1 MELFFRKIGKGYPII
16 ILHGL
21 YGMSDNWMTIARLL
35 SVNNEIWLPD
45 LRNHGHSPHA
55 DIHTYESLS
64 MDVVEFIDTHK
75 IHKPIIIGHSMGGKV
90 AMTVAKKNQE
100 LIAGLCIV
108 DIAPKNYN
116 IDETQDLHS
125 HQHIIQSLCSLEID
139 KIKNREEADELLSKY
154 LPSQTLR
161 AFLLKNLQRT
171 SNGFQWLFNLPILK
185 KYLPEIAGGFDNNW
199 LQTTITGLPVLF
211 LKGEKSDYI
220 SDSDYSLIE
229 KIFPSATIQLI
240 PNAGHWL
247 HAQNPEAFLQAL
259 KEHLLA

>member
-21 YGMSDNWMTIARLL
+21 YGMSDNWMTIARIL

-90 AMTVAKKNQE
+90 AMTLAKNNQE
-100 LIAGLCIV
+100 HIAGLCIV

-116 IDETQDLHS
+116 INETQDLHS
-125 HQHIIQSLCSLEID
+125 HQHIIQSLCSLDID
-139 KIKNREEADELLSKY
+139 KIQRREEADELLSKY
-154 LPSQTLR
+154 LPSPMLR

-171 SNGFQWLFNLPILK
+171 QTGFKWLFNLPVFK
-185 KYLPEIAGGFDNNW
+185 KYLPQIAGGFDESWRN
-199 LQTTITGLPVLF
+199 TSISGFPVLF
-211 LKGEKSDYI
+211 LKGEQSDYI
-220 SDSDYSLIE
+220 TKEDYALIE
-229 KIFPSATIQLI
+229 QIFPGSVMQTIS
-240 PNAGHWL
+240 NAGHWL
-247 HAQNPEAFLQAL
+247 HAQNPEAFIKAI
-259 KEHLLA
+259 KENLLA